1 VTLNV
6 SLMKYAL
13 ALLILGLPLVKSV
26 MAGEALGIKYDK
38 ILVLRLK
45 QPEIMK
51 KKSPKLLPNEDFM
64 DYAVSAHQLKDRFHE
79 RVDKLFSKKSNFDNG
94 SSDSKVQ
101 LFSLAFYKGDIC
113 VLTISPNL
121 TGGDI
126 YATDKKGF
134 TLRTLSKEQK
144 DQFLQ
149 VVYLSMMFGDEPVDL
164 NKLKFNKIE

>member
-1 VTLNV
+1 
-6 SLMKYAL
+6 MKYAL
-13 ALLILGLPLVKSV
+13 SLIFGFILVAPLT
-26 MAGEALGIKYDK
+26 AGEALGIKYDK
-38 ILVLRLK
+38 VVVVRLK

-51 KKSPKLLPNEDFM
+51 KKSPKLLPSEDFTK
-64 DYAVSAHQLKDRFHE
+64 YVVSAHQLKDRFHE

-94 SSDSKVQ
+94 SSDSRVQ
-101 LFSLAFYKGDIC
+101 LFSLAFYKGGRC

-134 TLRTLSKEQK
+134 TLRTLSEEQK

-149 VVYLSMMFGDEPVDL
+149 IVYLSMMFGDDPIEPDKPKA
-164 NKLKFNKIE
+164 NKAAHTNPLHAK